1 MTWISTVPYE
11 KAAGRLKVLY
21 DRIKGPGDTVDNIMK
36 AHSLRPHSMEGHMA
50 LYKYVLHHSANT
62 TPKWFLETLGVH
74 VSQLN
79 SCAYCVEHHF
89 AGLTRLLKDE
99 ARANA
104 IRVAL
109 QSGAYAG
116 VFSRAEQSALR
127 YAQVLT
133 RVPQGDAALE
143 IHVADMQEFGLD
155 DGQILEINQVVA
167 YFNYANR
174 TVLGLGVTTD
184 GDIIGL
190 SPGNSANPDDWSHG

>member
-1 MTWISTVPYE
+1 MWITHIPY
-11 KAAGRLKVLY
+11 AAATGRLKTLY
-21 DRIKGPGDTVDNIMK
+21 DRIKGPGDQVDNIMK

-79 SCAYCVEHHF
+79 ACAYCVEHHF
-89 AGLTRLLKDE
+89 VGLTRLLNDGVRSE
-99 ARANA
+99 A
-104 IRVAL
+104 IRLAL

-116 VFSRAEQSALR
+116 VFTAFQ
-127 YAQVLT
+127 Q
-133 RVPQGDAALE
+133 AALHYAAALTTAPQSE
-143 IHVADMQEFGLD
+143 DALKSLVADMRKSGLD

-174 TVLGLGVTTD
+174 TVLGLGITTD